1 VSRRHRLTLVTDLTQ
16 RLHKQDFIELTEKAR
31 ENKPRSHKPRSSQ
44 GRKATGPI
52 EGPED
57 SELVNPIE
65 VD

>member
-1 VSRRHRLTLVTDLTQ
+1 MSRRYRLTLVTDLPQ

-31 ENKPRSHKPRSSQ
+31 KSKPRSHRPRSSQ
-44 GRKATGPI
+44 SRKATGPV